1 MDSLSWGHMV
11 WQWVNGHWISGPP
24 RLWFFSGLALPSL
37 GGERAVNGLRGPAL
51 LCQELMRQRT
61 EPCFLCVPSCP
72 AFTFSEPQGK
82 IYELASCLNIW
93 DFQLGCQWGHH
104 EYPKDVPAQ
113 PYQQLS
119 QPVAKML
126 KNPTDICIC
135 VHEICLLGKLAVLLK
150 KKTTTKKISILEQPL
165 VGYFFPTDS
174 CIFLSQRALHHT
186 QSFRASR
193 YSAHVPHE
201 SWPRHRAATSSQ
213 GKPLCDGL
221 IWKKLVDFLGGPP
234 SMVLIAT

>member
-1 MDSLSWGHMV
+1 MP
-11 WQWVNGHWISGPP
+11 SGETCC
-24 RLWFFSGLALPSL
+24 SV
-37 GGERAVNGLRGPAL
+37 E
-51 LCQELMRQRT
+51 
-61 EPCFLCVPSCP
+61 
-72 AFTFSEPQGK
+72 
-82 IYELASCLNIW
+82 
-93 DFQLGCQWGHH
+93 
-104 EYPKDVPAQ
+104 
-113 PYQQLS
+113 
-119 QPVAKML
+119 
-126 KNPTDICIC
+126 
-135 VHEICLLGKLAVLLK
+135 K
-150 KKTTTKKISILEQPL
+150 KKKTTKKISILEQPL